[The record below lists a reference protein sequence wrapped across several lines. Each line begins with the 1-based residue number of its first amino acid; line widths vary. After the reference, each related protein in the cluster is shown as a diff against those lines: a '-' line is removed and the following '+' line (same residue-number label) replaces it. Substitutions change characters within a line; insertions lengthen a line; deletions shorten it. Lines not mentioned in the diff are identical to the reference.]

1 MAKQRVQEAMEM
13 ASERICNKCKV
24 RFEKASGCNHITCSG
39 CGNEQCYLCSKDV
52 KGYDHFGDG
61 PGQCSMR
68 DITKI
73 ADDVLEAKNRTIR
86 EILKNQPDLT
96 LEDIDVEWDVSKWK
110 SPKKRFLGRLV
121 RPPNGGP

>member
-24 RFEKASGCNHITCSG
+24 RFEKASGCNRIICSG
-39 CGNEQCYLCSKDV
+39 CGNYQCYLCSKDV
-52 KGYDHFGDG
+52 EKNYNHFGVG
-61 PGQCSMR
+61 PGRCSLR

-73 ADDVLEAKNRTIR
+73 AEDVLEAKNSTIR

-96 LEDIDVEWDVSKWK
+96 LQDIDVEWDVSKGN
-110 SPKKRFLGRLV
+110 R
-121 RPPNGGP
+121 